1 MKLAAQGP
9 GRILTLSQERGR
21 SYLLSAVA
29 RLAAQIFNIFN
40 LPYRRSAWT
49 LVLPFGFR
57 QEWFMGSLVNVAI
70 HPSQSPEMLRRDLL
84 SSLRARQVNHKFLYD
99 GLKQTQ
105 KWLALH
111 EACSPARNDLECVE
125 TYADAFR
132 VAADRVA
139 AHWVHVIGLGCGG
152 GQKDVALLRCLQ
164 QHGKKVSYAPCDVS
178 LAMVLSARQYAMEFL
193 NSNDCWP
200 LVCDLQSADDLA
212 EVLRQQSPVDAAR
225 LVTFFGL
232 MPNFEPQIILPR
244 LASLLLPTD
253 CLLLS
258 ANLAPGNDYA
268 AGVDRI
274 RSLYDN
280 ALTRD
285 WLMTFLLDLGVERDD
300 GELGF
305 TVQDCPGA
313 TGLKRIEANFQFRQS
328 RKVRVFGD
336 ELEFHAGE
344 NLRVFFSYRHT
355 PDQVRALLKEQ
366 GLAVIDQWIARSEE
380 EGVSLCAGAS

>member
-1 MKLAAQGP
+1 
-9 GRILTLSQERGR
+9 
-21 SYLLSAVA
+21 VD
-29 RLAAQIFNIFN
+29 
-40 LPYRRSAWT
+40 

-57 QEWFMGSLVNVAI
+57 QEWFMGSVVNVAI

-84 SSLRARQVNHKFLYD
+84 ASLRARQVNHKFLYD
-99 GLKQTQ
+99 GFKQTQ

-111 EACSPARNDLECVE
+111 EACSPARNDPDCVN

-132 VAADRVA
+132 VAADRA
-139 AHWVHVIGLGCGG
+139 AALQVHVIGLGCGG
-152 GQKDVALLRCLQ
+152 GQKDVALLRCLRQ
-164 QHGKKVSYAPCDVS
+164 KGKKVRYTPCDVS
-178 LAMVLSARQYAMEFL
+178 LAMVLSARQSAIEIL
-193 NSNDCWP
+193 NSNDCLP
-200 LVCDLQSADDLA
+200 LVCDLLTADDLA
-212 EVLRQQSPVDAAR
+212 EVLRVQSQVDAAR

-232 MPNFEPQIILPR
+232 IPNFEPQIILPR
-244 LASLLLPTD
+244 LARVLLPHD
-253 CLLLS
+253 GLLLS

-268 AGVDRI
+268 AGMDRI

-285 WLMTFLLDLGVERDD
+285 WLMAFLLDLGVERDD

-313 TGLKRIEANFQFRQS
+313 TGLKRIEANYQFRQS
-328 RKVRVFGD
+328 RRVRVFGD
-336 ELEFHAGE
+336 ELEFQAGE

-355 PDQVRALLKEQ
+355 PDQVRALLKQQ

-380 EGVSLCAGAS
+380 EGVFLCASGNRAHLDTPTGARAVPARSTSLGRGGLEHS